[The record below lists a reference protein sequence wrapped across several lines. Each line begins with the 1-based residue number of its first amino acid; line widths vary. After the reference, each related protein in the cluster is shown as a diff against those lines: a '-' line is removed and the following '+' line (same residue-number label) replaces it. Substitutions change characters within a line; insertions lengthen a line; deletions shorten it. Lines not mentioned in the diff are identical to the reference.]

1 MKEIS
6 FSQLN
11 PEYKGSTLNQQEWME
26 SDDSR
31 KTGSHL
37 EKKSGGGTCALFI
50 SKVNNI

>member
-11 PEYKGSTLNQQEWME
+11 PEYKGSTTLNQQEWME

-37 EKKSGGGTCALFI
+37 EKKSGGGDMCTLHI
-50 SKVNNI
+50 QSK